1 MLALPSLQIID
12 WAVWPPVASTVS
24 GCAIKHREK
33 DGECSS
39 GVIYKLPFDCGL
51 CYIGQTKRCIN
62 ERLTEHKRCIKKKDP
77 YSEVSKH
84 LIECRNC
91 VPLWHLT
98 SVELREKDDHKRLI
112 KESLTILGHGNAVNR
127 PSFGLDNE
135 LRRFLRLWKVLT
147 FKVYVC
153 RFPGKGDNGSFFSF
167 CMCVTGLGVPVFWWS
182 GSEGSKIREV
192 HDAESVVLVV

>member
-1 MLALPSLQIID
+1 MYMIFPKKSTQKNPRPSKRVVLPYFHKISHNIKALASRFNVGTAFSTDYRLSRLTPF
-12 WAVWPPVASTVS
+12 ASTVS

-33 DGECSS
+33 DVECSS
-39 GVIYKLPFDCGL
+39 GVIYKIPFDCGL

-112 KESLTILGHGNAVNR
+112 KESLTILGHGNAVNK

-135 LRRFLRLWKVLT
+135 LRRFLKL
-147 FKVYVC
+147 
-153 RFPGKGDNGSFFSF
+153 
-167 CMCVTGLGVPVFWWS
+167 
-182 GSEGSKIREV
+182 
-192 HDAESVVLVV
+192 